1 MKSISGKKVKTY
13 LEDMYGEC
21 KHCPDSLAY
30 AANEAAYKFNHK
42 KAFNLFTLLVENKPI
57 PILHTHSY
65 GFHTATG
72 RCIIETM
79 KEYYYKNKN

>member
-1 MKSISGKKVKTY
+1 MKSITSKKVKTY

-30 AANEAAYKFNHK
+30 AANEAAYEFNHN
-42 KAFNLFTLLVENKPI
+42 KAIDLFKLLVDNKPI
-57 PILHTHSY
+57 PVLHTHNY

-72 RCIIETM
+72 RHIIETM
-79 KEYYYKNKN
+79 KEYYYEYKN